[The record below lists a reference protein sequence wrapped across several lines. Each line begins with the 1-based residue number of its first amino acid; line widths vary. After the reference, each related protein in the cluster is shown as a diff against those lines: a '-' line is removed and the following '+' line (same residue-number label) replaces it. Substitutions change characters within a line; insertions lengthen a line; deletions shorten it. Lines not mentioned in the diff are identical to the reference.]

1 MEATEVIKSLQ
12 GTDVWNSAST
22 AGLKPSEIVGNLS
35 DKLEKYGEKR
45 ALSIATAAINREIK
59 NLDKEFVTVKGI
71 VVGSTDR
78 FGSKSPVTYHCLDN
92 KGKPFKVATWD
103 HNLITFPNIV
113 EVKGEINQKYGN
125 IIVDEVLSTD
135 SVKNNIAEKLSTVA
149 MTVQSDFTY
158 VEQYQVIAIKGIIRW
173 VNPAAKFKNKERD
186 GSYEIME
193 TKEYPNADLHPVLDI
208 SLDPMESSN
217 RVNIQ
222 LKRQR
227 AGNPLVNIEDFVE
240 IVKDGYDQNR
250 GDPKKQA
257 KYVEDA
263 LRGVEIIAVGEVSS
277 IKEVWSAENSR
288 MDNFVN
294 ISVSYVE
301 EIGFDG
307 ESIKKPVNPP
317 KEEETHKKETP
328 PKKEEKPKKQKKSEE
343 KTKETSKEPVE
354 DADKNYGEVV
364 KDIVTLAKILKRHPN
379 EITPTEIRNSLEVKL
394 TDTVIKAAIEKAEAE
409 YKKIAGRS
417 N

>member
-22 AGLKPSEIVGNLS
+22 AGLKPSEIINGIS
-35 DKLEKYGEKR
+35 DKLGKYGEKR
-45 ALSIATAAINREIK
+45 ALSIAAAAINREVR
-59 NLDKEFVTVKGI
+59 NLEKEFITVKGI

-92 KGKPFKVATWD
+92 KGKPFKIATWD

-113 EVKGEINQKYGN
+113 EIRGEVNSKYGN

-135 SVKNNIAEKLSTVA
+135 SVKNNIAEKMATVA
-149 MTVQSDFTY
+149 MTVNSDFTY
-158 VEQYQVIAIKGIIRW
+158 IEQYQVVPVKGIIRW
-173 VNPAAKFKNKERD
+173 INPAAKFENKEKV
-186 GSYEIME
+186 GSMEIME

-208 SLDPMESSN
+208 SLDPMESPN
-217 RVNIQ
+217 RINIQ

-227 AGNPLVNIEDFVE
+227 AGNPLVNIEDFLE

-263 LRGVEIIAVGEVSS
+263 LRGVEVVAIGEVSS
-277 IKEVWSAENSR
+277 IKEVWNAETSK
-288 MDNFVN
+288 MDNFIN
-294 ISVSYVE
+294 ISISYIE
-301 EIGFDG
+301 EIGFNG

-317 KEEETHKKETP
+317 KKETP
-328 PKKEEKPKKQKKSEE
+328 QKKEASPKKEETPKKEKKPEKQSKSEE
-343 KTKETSKEPVE
+343 AP
-354 DADKNYGEVV
+354 DKDKDYGDVV

-394 TDTVIKAAIEKAEAE
+394 TDTMIKAAIEKAELE
-409 YKKIAGRS
+409 YKKLAGRS
-417 N
+417 K

>member
-12 GTDVWNSAST
+12 GTDIWNSAST
-22 AGLKPSEIVGNLS
+22 AGLKPSEIVGSLS

-92 KGKPFKVATWD
+92 KGNPFKVATWD

-113 EVKGEINQKYGN
+113 EVKGEVNQKYGN

-135 SVKNNIAEKLSTVA
+135 SVKNNIAEKLATVA
-149 MTVQSDFTY
+149 MTALSDFTY
-158 VEQYQVIAIKGIIRW
+158 VEQYQVISIKGVIRW
-173 VNPAAKFKNKERD
+173 INPAAKFENKEKV

-208 SLDPMESSN
+208 SLDPMESQN

-227 AGNPLVNIEDFVE
+227 AGNPLINIEDFLE
-240 IVKDGYDQNR
+240 IVKDGYEQNR

-263 LRGVEIIAVGEVSS
+263 IRGVEIVAVGEVSS
-277 IKEVWSAENSR
+277 IKEVWNAENSR
-288 MDNFVN
+288 MDNFIN
-294 ISVSYVE
+294 ISISYME

-307 ESIKKPVNPP
+307 ESVKKPVNPP
-317 KEEETHKKETP
+317 KKETPKKETPKKETP
-328 PKKEEKPKKQKKSEE
+328 PKKEEKPKKEKKSSESPNE
-343 KTKETSKEPVE
+343 LVE
-354 DADKNYGEVV
+354 DDDKNYGEVV
-364 KDIVTLAKILKRHPN
+364 KDIVTLSKILKRHPN
-379 EITPTEIRNSLEVKL
+379 DITPTEIRNALEIKL
-394 TDTVIKAAIEKAEAE
+394 TDTMIKAAIEKAEVE
-409 YKKIAGRS
+409 YKKLAGRS
-417 N
+417 K

>member
-22 AGLKPSEIVGNLS
+22 AGLKPSEIINSIS
-35 DKLEKYGEKR
+35 DKLGKYGEKR
-45 ALSIATAAINREIK
+45 ALSIAAAAINKEVR
-59 NLDKEFVTVKGI
+59 NLEKEFVTVKGI

-92 KGKPFKVATWD
+92 KGNPFKVATWD

-113 EVKGEINQKYGN
+113 EVRGEVNSKYGN

-135 SVKNNIAEKLSTVA
+135 SVKNNIAEKLATVA
-149 MTVQSDFTY
+149 MTVDSDFTF
-158 VEQYQVIAIKGIIRW
+158 VEQYQVISIKGVIRW
-173 VNPAAKFKNKERD
+173 INPAAKFENKEKV
-186 GSYEIME
+186 GSMEIME

-208 SLDPMESSN
+208 SLDPMESPN

-227 AGNPLVNIEDFVE
+227 AGNPLVNIEDFLE
-240 IVKDGYDQNR
+240 IVKDGYEQNR

-263 LRGVEIIAVGEVSS
+263 LRGVEVVAVGEVSS
-277 IKEVWSAENSR
+277 VKEVWNAETSK
-288 MDNFVN
+288 MDNFINV
-294 ISVSYVE
+294 SVSYIE
-301 EIGFDG
+301 EIGFNG

-317 KEEETHKKETP
+317 KKEP
-328 PKKEEKPKKQKKSEE
+328 QPKKEEAPKKEKKTEKKSTQEE
-343 KTKETSKEPVE
+343 SS
-354 DADKNYGEVV
+354 DKDKDYGDVV

-379 EITPTEIRNSLEVKL
+379 EITPSEIRNSLEVKL
-394 TDTVIKAAIEKAEAE
+394 TDTVIKAAIEKAETE
-409 YKKIAGRS
+409 YKKLAGRS
-417 N
+417 K

>member
-22 AGLKPSEIVGNLS
+22 AGLKPSEIINGIS
-35 DKLEKYGEKR
+35 DKLGKYGEKR
-45 ALSIATAAINREIK
+45 ALSIAAAAINREVR
-59 NLDKEFVTVKGI
+59 NLEKEFITVKGI

-92 KGKPFKVATWD
+92 KGKPFKIATWD

-113 EVKGEINQKYGN
+113 EIRGEVNSKYGN

-135 SVKNNIAEKLSTVA
+135 SVKNNIAEKMATVA
-149 MTVQSDFTY
+149 MTVNSDFTY
-158 VEQYQVIAIKGIIRW
+158 IEQYQVVPVKGIIRW
-173 VNPAAKFKNKERD
+173 INPAAKFENKEKV
-186 GSYEIME
+186 GSMEIME

-208 SLDPMESSN
+208 SLDPMESPN
-217 RVNIQ
+217 RINIQ

-227 AGNPLVNIEDFVE
+227 AGNPLVNIEDFLE

-263 LRGVEIIAVGEVSS
+263 LRGVEVVAIGEVSS
-277 IKEVWSAENSR
+277 IKEVWNAETSK
-288 MDNFVN
+288 MDNFIN
-294 ISVSYVE
+294 ISVSYIE
-301 EIGFDG
+301 EIGFNG

-317 KEEETHKKETP
+317 KKETP
-328 PKKEEKPKKQKKSEE
+328 QKKEASPKKEETPKKEKKPEKQSKSEE
-343 KTKETSKEPVE
+343 AP
-354 DADKNYGEVV
+354 DKDKDYGDVV

-394 TDTVIKAAIEKAEAE
+394 TDTMIKAAIEKAELE
-409 YKKIAGRS
+409 YKKLAGRS
-417 N
+417 K

>member
-22 AGLKPSEIVGNLS
+22 AGLKPSEIINGIS
-35 DKLEKYGEKR
+35 DKLGKYGEKR
-45 ALSIATAAINREIK
+45 ALSIAAAAINREVR
-59 NLDKEFVTVKGI
+59 NLEKEFITVKGI

-92 KGKPFKVATWD
+92 KGKPFKIATWD
-103 HNLITFPNIV
+103 RNLITFPNIV
-113 EVKGEINQKYGN
+113 EVRGEVNSKYGN

-135 SVKNNIAEKLSTVA
+135 SVKSSISEKMATVA
-149 MTVQSDFTY
+149 MTVNSDFTY
-158 VEQYQVIAIKGIIRW
+158 VEQYQVVPVKGIIRW
-173 VNPAAKFKNKERD
+173 INPAAKFENKEKV
-186 GSYEIME
+186 GSMEIME

-208 SLDPMESSN
+208 SLDPMESPN
-217 RVNIQ
+217 RINIQ

-227 AGNPLVNIEDFVE
+227 AGNPLVNIEDFLE
-240 IVKDGYDQNR
+240 IVKDGYNQNR

-263 LRGVEIIAVGEVSS
+263 LRGVEVVAIGEVSS
-277 IKEVWSAENSR
+277 IKEVWNAETSK
-288 MDNFVN
+288 MDNFIN
-294 ISVSYVE
+294 ISVSYIE
-301 EIGFDG
+301 EIGFNG

-317 KEEETHKKETP
+317 KKEAS
-328 PKKEEKPKKQKKSEE
+328 PKKEKTPKKEKKPEKQSKSEE
-343 KTKETSKEPVE
+343 ATP
-354 DADKNYGEVV
+354 DKDKDYGDVV

-394 TDTVIKAAIEKAEAE
+394 TDTVIKAAIEKAEVE
-409 YKKIAGRS
+409 YKKLAGRS
-417 N
+417 K

>member
-22 AGLKPSEIVGNLS
+22 AGLKPSEIINGIS
-35 DKLEKYGEKR
+35 DKLGKYGEKR
-45 ALSIATAAINREIK
+45 ALSIAAAAINREVR
-59 NLDKEFVTVKGI
+59 NLEKEFITVKGI

-92 KGKPFKVATWD
+92 KGKPFKIATWD

-113 EVKGEINQKYGN
+113 EVRGEVNSKYGN

-135 SVKNNIAEKLSTVA
+135 SVKSSISEKMATVA
-149 MTVQSDFTY
+149 MTVNSDFTY
-158 VEQYQVIAIKGIIRW
+158 VEQYQVVPVKGIIRW
-173 VNPAAKFKNKERD
+173 INPAAKFENKEKV
-186 GSYEIME
+186 GSMEIME

-208 SLDPMESSN
+208 SLDPMESPN
-217 RVNIQ
+217 RINIQ

-227 AGNPLVNIEDFVE
+227 AGNPLVNIEDFLE
-240 IVKDGYDQNR
+240 IVKDGYNQNR

-263 LRGVEIIAVGEVSS
+263 LRGVEVVAIGEVSS
-277 IKEVWSAENSR
+277 IKEVWNAETSK
-288 MDNFVN
+288 MDNFIN
-294 ISVSYVE
+294 ISVSYIE
-301 EIGFDG
+301 EIGFNG

-317 KEEETHKKETP
+317 KKEAS
-328 PKKEEKPKKQKKSEE
+328 PKKEKTPKKEKKPEKQSKSEE
-343 KTKETSKEPVE
+343 ATP
-354 DADKNYGEVV
+354 DKDKDYGDVV

-394 TDTVIKAAIEKAEAE
+394 TDTVIKAAIEKAEVE
-409 YKKIAGRS
+409 YKKLAGRS
-417 N
+417 K